1 MTYTLT
7 EEEYNELKNSTIATK
22 SVQEDTDLFEF
33 IRNSQYVQVVNDTQQ
48 YGEQVLKVAI
58 LLYKV
63 PDKYLQFIT
72 QRSTKWTSAIKV

>member
-7 EEEYNELKNSTIATK
+7 EEEYNELKNSTIATQ
-22 SVQEDTDLFEF
+22 SVQEDTELFEF
-33 IRNSQYVQVVNDTQQ
+33 LRNSQYIQVDNDLRQ
-48 YGEQVLKVAI
+48 YGEQVLKVTI

-72 QRSTKWTSAIKV
+72 QRSNK

>member
-7 EEEYNELKNSTIATK
+7 EEEYNELKNGTIATQ
-22 SVQEDTDLFEF
+22 SVKEDTELFEF
-33 IRNSQYVQVVNDTQQ
+33 LRNSQYIQVDNDLRQ
-48 YGEQVLKVAI
+48 YGEQVLKVTI

-72 QRSTKWTSAIKV
+72 QRSNK

>member
-7 EEEYNELKNSTIATK
+7 EEEYNELKNSTIATQ

-33 IRNSQYVQVVNDTQQ
+33 LRNSQYIQVDNDLRQ
-48 YGEQVLKVAI
+48 YGEQVLKVSI

-63 PDKYLQFIT
+63 PDKYLQFIK
-72 QRSTKWTSAIKV
+72 QRSTK